1 MRLRSFRRFLALAF
15 AVALAVCTTSTTVA
29 GQHDMHSKQLQLK
42 SGDIITQQ
50 QENGAWS
57 VVKILLIDTWPDG
70 TSTAHC
76 LTYHEAHNKPVI
88 GALDKLGVR
97 IWHAPILASSF
108 NSDWNLIGNQA
119 TTKEELRGFTEY
131 LKHTDFPRYVQFT
144 DQDLKTIVHKAN
156 EHYQRALLLGD
167 QQKRLEA
174 IAEYSRAVD
183 LFPLFYEAIDNRAF
197 TYMELGKYIEALA
210 DFELS
215 LGVNPDGV
223 AAFFSKGECLMRLGQ
238 LDAAETIFKNGI
250 TRFPQQKA
258 DFSKYLELVRE
269 LKSEG

>member
-1 MRLRSFRRFLALAF
+1 MRLRSFKLLLALVFAA
-15 AVALAVCTTSTTVA
+15 AVATTSPTFA
-29 GQHDMHSKQLQLK
+29 EPHAMPSKQLQLK
-42 SGDIITQQ
+42 PGDIITQQ
-50 QENGAWS
+50 QKSGAWS

-76 LTYHEAHNKPVI
+76 LTYKEAHNKPEL

-108 NSDWNLIGNQA
+108 NSGWDLIGNQA
-119 TTKEELRGFTEY
+119 TTREELRGFAEY
-131 LKHTDFPRYVQFT
+131 LKHTDFPRYVQFSG
-144 DQDLKTIVHKAN
+144 QDSKEIVHKAN
-156 EHYQRALLLGD
+156 EHYQRALQLGD

-197 TYMELGKYIEALA
+197 TYVELGKYREALA

-223 AAFFSKGECLMRLGQ
+223 AAFFSRGECLMRLGQ
-238 LDAAETIFKNGI
+238 LDAAEAIFKEGVA
-250 TRFPQQKA
+250 RFPQQKA
-258 DFSKYLELVRE
+258 DFSKYLELVRK